1 MKKESIGLIGFG
13 AIGKDIYHKISK
25 NIIDGYKITGI
36 FSKDINESKIKQNL
50 KCYSLT
56 ELLKKKPN
64 LIIESASV
72 EALKEYAEIILKK
85 GIDFLCL
92 SVCGFADKAFFNRIY
107 NLKKKIKNKIY
118 IPSGAIAGLD
128 AISASALSNELQSV
142 QLIQRKPPLALL
154 SKEEAR
160 ILKKEKILSNT
171 TARKACLSFP
181 RNSNIAGTLAICGIG
196 FDKTKVIVIADPKV
210 KKNIAQI
217 KASGKFGG
225 LKIILENNLSNNSK
239 TSKLTAMSVLQSLEK
254 RKNSFLCPF

>member
-25 NIIDGYKITGI
+25 NFIDGYKIIGI

-92 SVCGFADKAFFNRIY
+92 SVCGFADKAFFNGIY

>member
-1 MKKESIGLIGFG
+1 VKKESIGLIGFG

-25 NIIDGYKITGI
+25 NFIDGYKIIGI

-107 NLKKKIKNKIY
+107 NLKKK
-118 IPSGAIAGLD
+118 
-128 AISASALSNELQSV
+128 
-142 QLIQRKPPLALL
+142 
-154 SKEEAR
+154 
-160 ILKKEKILSNT
+160 
-171 TARKACLSFP
+171 
-181 RNSNIAGTLAICGIG
+181 
-196 FDKTKVIVIADPKV
+196 
-210 KKNIAQI
+210 
-217 KASGKFGG
+217 
-225 LKIILENNLSNNSK
+225 
-239 TSKLTAMSVLQSLEK
+239 
-254 RKNSFLCPF
+254 

>member
-25 NIIDGYKITGI
+25 NFIDGYKIIGI

-50 KCYSLT
+50 KCHSLT

-107 NLKKKIKNKIY
+107 NLKIKNKIY